1 MQTVS
6 QFKTR
11 AQRLRT
17 HLKENGV
24 AITTAL
30 ALECQ
35 AVQEGERNW
44 NTLRAQAAPTPRK
57 KTSRKT
63 MSVWGPHH
71 GFEHLG
77 RYIGG
82 ELPEPLTAGLISE
95 INQIREAIARYD
107 GDVFRLFEVTKVFC
121 SNPACLCQRNEDRSS
136 PTAEEILS
144 DGYHCRWCEHR
155 QRLLHDAM
163 LPAMLKTLEGFL
175 RVRKGLSRSG
185 PILGYVDLKL
195 NSRSPQ
201 QLKLGS
207 SPIEEACRLTGNAG
221 ALQISLALNEFELH
235 EMYPAE
241 LPFGYYADSATVTA
255 VLNNLGVG
263 SNQAYNLG
271 WLSYAHKHGYEDVLR
286 GQRPMTCLVTT
297 YLQHPNEGL
306 TSVWGYRPKAV
317 RSPPG
322 RPGSEMYLVSDCYP
336 KNHVYL
342 DHLIDDRP
350 LVLVTGFLHAISL
363 RLAGVNAVA
372 VPSLQEMSSEA
383 VEVVTRGREQV
394 LISTY
399 AKDPATVEWLETA
412 WGFSGI
418 KMMPSMESYDG
429 ASGFQAERFVSDFVA
444 ALQCE

>member
-44 NTLRAQAAPTPRK
+44 NTLQAQAAPTPRKK

-63 MSVWGPHH
+63 MSVWGPHY

-82 ELPEPLTAGLISE
+82 ELPEQLTAGLLSE

-121 SNPACLCQRNEDRSS
+121 SNPACVCQRNEDRS

-144 DGYHCRWCEHR
+144 DGYQCRWCEHP
-155 QRLLHDAM
+155 QRLLRDAM
-163 LPAMLKTLEGFL
+163 LPAMLKTLQGFL
-175 RVRKGLSRSG
+175 RVRKYLSRSG
-185 PILGYVDLKL
+185 PILGYLDLRL

-207 SPIEEACRLTGNAG
+207 SPIEAACRLTSNVGS
-221 ALQISLALNEFELH
+221 LQIKLALCEFELL
-235 EMYPAE
+235 EMYPDE
-241 LPFGYYADSATVTA
+241 LRLGYYADSETVTA
-255 VLNNLGVG
+255 ALIFL
-263 SNQAYNLG
+263 
-271 WLSYAHKHGYEDVLR
+271 
-286 GQRPMTCLVTT
+286 
-297 YLQHPNEGL
+297 
-306 TSVWGYRPKAV
+306 VWGR
-317 RSPPG
+317 
-322 RPGSEMYLVSDCYP
+322 
-336 KNHVYL
+336 
-342 DHLIDDRP
+342 I
-350 LVLVTGFLHAISL
+350 
-363 RLAGVNAVA
+363 RLTTWAGCRTHTSMVMKTFCA
-372 VPSLQEMSSEA
+372 
-383 VEVVTRGREQV
+383 
-394 LISTY
+394 
-399 AKDPATVEWLETA
+399 AK
-412 WGFSGI
+412 G
-418 KMMPSMESYDG
+418 
-429 ASGFQAERFVSDFVA
+429 Q
-444 ALQCE
+444 